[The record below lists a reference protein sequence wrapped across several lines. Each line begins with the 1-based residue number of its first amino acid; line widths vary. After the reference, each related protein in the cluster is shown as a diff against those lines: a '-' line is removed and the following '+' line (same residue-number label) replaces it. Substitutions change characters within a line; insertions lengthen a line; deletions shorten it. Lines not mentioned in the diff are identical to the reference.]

1 MWSGIMSG
9 IICILLFAIKKIV
22 YGRIMKITYILQPS
36 RQLHIYS
43 LPLLY
48 RNPRTIWS
56 HETLI
61 SLESFTI

>member
-36 RQLHIYS
+36 RQLHIYIAS
-43 LPLLY
+43 LSFIVIQELYGHMKHLFPL
-48 RNPRTIWS
+48 RVS
-56 HETLI
+56 
-61 SLESFTI
+61 